1 MKRTIFAIL
10 IILLVPMFVH
20 ADIYKYQDENGVW
33 HFTDTPPA
41 ERMQD
46 IEVMVPSE
54 NGTARENGNRE
65 ALFKEAGSVT
75 GPAGATR
82 CVVMIESG
90 FGKGA
95 GFFINERGY
104 IVTNRHVVRGDK
116 GRREKVQ
123 KTFDKY
129 DHRLDEAA
137 GKIQADE
144 ERLEN
149 YKKRIDRFRE
159 TVEDME
165 EGPARSRELEKYRA
179 ALADYKRKKRLLKQ
193 NRVSFRKQKR
203 IYERK
208 RSDYRTR
215 ITAAELDSTFKT
227 TLKDGRTFYTY
238 LVTVSRDLDLALLKL
253 DDYRTPFLVPAE
265 SPGQGE
271 AVYAIGSPL
280 GLNDTVSKGIV
291 SGFEKGFIKTD
302 AKIYPGNS
310 GGPLVTEQGHVVGVN
325 TFKKITRKYEG
336 LGFAIPIHAIM
347 KDFPVTYSNR
357 QSGSVD

>member
-54 NGTARENGNRE
+54 NGTAPENGNRE

-75 GPAGATR
+75 GPAEATR

-90 FGKGA
+90 FGKGS

-116 GRREKVQ
+116 TRREKVR
-123 KTFDKY
+123 KTFDEY
-129 DHRLDEAA
+129 DHQLDEAA
-137 GKIQADE
+137 DKIQADE

-165 EGPARSRELEKYRA
+165 EGPVKSREIEKYRS
-179 ALADYKRKKRLLKQ
+179 ALADYKHKKCIL
-193 NRVSFRKQKR
+193 
-203 IYERK
+203 E
-208 RSDYRTR
+208 
-215 ITAAELDSTFKT
+215 
-227 TLKDGRTFYTY
+227 
-238 LVTVSRDLDLALLKL
+238 
-253 DDYRTPFLVPAE
+253 
-265 SPGQGE
+265 
-271 AVYAIGSPL
+271 
-280 GLNDTVSKGIV
+280 
-291 SGFEKGFIKTD
+291 
-302 AKIYPGNS
+302 
-310 GGPLVTEQGHVVGVN
+310 
-325 TFKKITRKYEG
+325 
-336 LGFAIPIHAIM
+336 
-347 KDFPVTYSNR
+347 
-357 QSGSVD
+357 